1 MNTVLVREDADGL
14 WTIAPAGASALA
26 ADVPPLDTMVLEVV
40 GGHLGWSL
48 LAGEPVPAAVLHDLD
63 EAQEWLWAV
72 FGERVALAVADR
84 EPVELAAEPALPAL
98 VAQARKLAYAH
109 WAARWWPASTI
120 DGIPALDQRLLDTE
134 IATLTEACELIVDGA
149 DAHPEPAPSAPVALG
164 RAEDYALAA
173 GSGARHGELVFGR
186 GSGGWDWR
194 RCPPGLVDASEHAVS
209 WELTRAEGA
218 TLVRVRAVAAPQLQA
233 PPAHLHP
240 RALLDTAVGVIDT
253 ELHLVGDTWH
263 GTASTKA
270 EAVAGVQVYVP
281 GVGPEPLSPA
291 DHDERARIR
300 DLVAARLRRATSGD
314 DDASLLAEIAA
325 AASDSDF

>member
-1 MNTVLVREDADGL
+1 MNAVLVREDAEGF
-14 WTIAPAGASALA
+14 WTIAPAGAPTVW
-26 ADVPPLDTMVLEVV
+26 ADAPPLDTMVLEVV
-40 GGHLGWSL
+40 GGHLAWSL

-72 FGERVALAVADR
+72 YGEHVALAVADR
-84 EPVELAAEPALPAL
+84 QAVELPAEPALPTL

-120 DGIPALDQRLLDTE
+120 DGIPALDQQLLDTE

-149 DAHPEPAPSAPVALG
+149 DADLEPLPAAPVALG

-173 GSGARHGELVFGR
+173 GSGARQGELVFGR

-218 TLVRVRAVAAPQLQA
+218 TLVRVRAVAAPQLDA

-240 RALLDTAVGVIDT
+240 RALLDTSVGAIDT
-253 ELHLVGDTWH
+253 ELHLVGDTWQ
-263 GTASTKA
+263 GTASTAA
-270 EAVAGVQVYVP
+270 EAVAGVHVYVP
-281 GVGPEPLSPA
+281 GVGPDALPA

-300 DLVAARLRRATSGD
+300 DLVAARLRGATAD
-314 DDASLLAEIAA
+314 DDTLLLAEIAA

>member
-1 MNTVLVREDADGL
+1 MSTVLLREDSDGL
-14 WTIAPAGASALA
+14 WTIAPAGAPTFSADA
-26 ADVPPLDTMVLEVV
+26 PPLDTMVLEVV

-48 LAGEPVPAAVLHDLD
+48 LAGEPVPAAVLHDVD
-63 EAQEWLWAV
+63 QAQEWLWAV
-72 FGERVALAVADR
+72 YGERVALTAAD
-84 EPVELAAEPALPAL
+84 PQAVELPVEPALPAL

-134 IATLTEACELIVDGA
+134 IATLTEACELIVAGA
-149 DAHPEPAPSAPVALG
+149 DADLEPTPAAPVTLG

-218 TLVRVRAVAAPQLQA
+218 TLVRVRAVAAPQLDA

-240 RALLDTAVGVIDT
+240 RALLDTSVGAIDT
-253 ELHLVGDTWH
+253 ELHLVGDTWQ
-263 GTASTKA
+263 GMTSTSA
-270 EAVAGVQVYVP
+270 EAVAGVHVYVP
-281 GVGPEPLSPA
+281 GVGPDALTSA

-300 DLVAARLRRATSGD
+300 DLVAARLRRATTD
-314 DDASLLAEIAA
+314 DDSLLLAEIAA